1 MLRRRVVILLSVLAT
16 GLWAVIAAVFADG
29 AVAIGLPSDVAK
41 NGVSLGLTSN
51 YTEDEAKR
59 RAMANCH
66 DIGSKISKSLC
77 KVLTTFKD
85 QCATAAIDPQAGTP
99 GFGWSLGANIQDPEK
114 KALAKCE
121 QTAGPKRR
129 GACVVRINGTCT
141 RSAQ

>member
-1 MLRRRVVILLSVLAT
+1 
-16 GLWAVIAAVFADG
+16 
-29 AVAIGLPSDVAK
+29 VAIGLPSDVAK

-77 KVLTTFKD
+77 RVLTTFRD

-99 GFGWSLGANIQDPEK
+99 GFGWSLGENIRDAER

-121 QTAGPKRR
+121 ETAGPKRR
-129 GACVVRINGTCT
+129 AACVVRIKGTCDGT
-141 RSAQ
+141 AKSN